1 MARVLYLTMAIL
13 VALGGFAFHVRNSQE
28 VIVNFVVTAVNV
40 QLSWALV
47 AALVVGAALGLLT
60 MTGRLVRLQAELR
73 RLKRRDERSQREVAS
88 LRALSLKDAG

>member
-1 MARVLYLTMAIL
+1 MVRVLYLTLAIL

-28 VIVNFVVTAVNV
+28 VVVNFIVAGFDV

-47 AALVVGAALGLLT
+47 AALVIGAALGLLT
-60 MTGRLVRLQAELR
+60 MTGRVLRLQAEIR
-73 RLKRRDERSQREVAS
+73 RLKRRDERAQREVAS